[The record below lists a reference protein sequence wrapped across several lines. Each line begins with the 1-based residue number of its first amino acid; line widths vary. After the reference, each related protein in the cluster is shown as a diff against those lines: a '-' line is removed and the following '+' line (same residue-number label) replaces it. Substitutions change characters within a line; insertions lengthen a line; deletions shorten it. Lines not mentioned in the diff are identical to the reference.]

1 MPAMWDRLR
10 TAPHKQGGVPF
21 DGDDRIGLGL
31 NYGTRNAP
39 RGYSYS
45 IKGGPAPSR
54 PPREF
59 FESRYETAPP
69 VQEPPPR
76 NPNRITVR
84 TSNFRPASSVYSQP
98 SSPRAAPNYSANV
111 ATAYGY
117 RYGGAD
123 EISPPSSPEPD
134 AGGADRFLPGDV
146 SPIDED
152 DQPTISQ
159 HAAPPGTD
167 MSRSGG
173 SGRAGTPESRQVA
186 QGSPPNR
193 GGASIP
199 MMRRERRKQSDAA
212 TRDANSSQRGPAQ
225 QQSRNPPARE
235 GARWDPLTGERTG
248 SAMGRPSQVN
258 PAESAQG
265 LGITTQAWASPQN
278 SPTAAPPSFGDRVR
292 RIAKKAAAA
301 RDGNTDP
308 AAGAFTSSRPGWRGA
323 SGRTAIVD
331 PVHDT
336 PEVAPLRI
344 PEKSTKRSIKPAGS
358 KPGLTLG
365 GPLRRGQTPPTSP
378 PLPETATRSGPR
390 EALRRILPS
399 SQQAPATTH
408 SQTPSDQSYPSPP
421 LSGTSLA
428 GDAPAA
434 AAREL
439 AQDGL
444 VSISALP
451 SPTFNNNP
459 SEPTI
464 RRKSPPV
471 HTNYQPQAQHQ
482 HLHQHQHQ
490 HQHQVS
496 VSSVYS
502 QSSEAP
508 QPHPLHIPVTQVASS
523 SPNDEPWVQPPSRF
537 SITTY
542 ATSNTGTTREDGD
555 DLVDEDQPPVPSLP
569 ADFQHHHHDG
579 TNHQPSSDNSPVTSP
594 IDQFMTSPFAST
606 DPQQHTV
613 HSHAHNPALAR
624 VAQAV
629 DRPPSRASDV
639 NKTLPP
645 APPEASAGEAQ
656 DRVGL
661 LNAQLRALANR
672 RININRS
679 IQQMTELMPTD
690 KLMNSS
696 EVVRKREEEKKKV
709 EALRLE
715 LSEVQRE
722 EYELGLKLHRA
733 YKRLDR
739 EAEWEPTTLWVRR
752 VTG

>member
-1 MPAMWDRLR
+1 M
-10 TAPHKQGGVPF
+10 
-21 DGDDRIGLGL
+21 
-31 NYGTRNAP
+31 
-39 RGYSYS
+39 
-45 IKGGPAPSR
+45 
-54 PPREF
+54 
-59 FESRYETAPP
+59 
-69 VQEPPPR
+69 QEPPPR

-84 TSNFRPASSVYSQP
+84 TSNFRPASSVYSQQN
-98 SSPRAAPNYSANV
+98 SPRVAPDYSANV
-111 ATAYGY
+111 ANAYAY

-134 AGGADRFLPGDV
+134 AGGVDRFLPGDV

-152 DQPTISQ
+152 DQTTVPR
-159 HAAPPGTD
+159 HAAPSGAD
-167 MSRSGG
+167 MPRNGR
-173 SGRAGTPESRQVA
+173 SGRAGTPESRQA
-186 QGSPPNR
+186 TQNPSQNR

-212 TRDANSSQRGPAQ
+212 MRDVNSSQRGSAQ
-225 QQSRNPPARE
+225 QQPRN
-235 GARWDPLTGERTG
+235 WDPVAGERAG
-248 SAMGRPSQVN
+248 SAMGRPSQAN
-258 PAESAQG
+258 PVEPPQG

-278 SPTAAPPSFGDRVR
+278 SPTAAPPSLGDRVR

-308 AAGAFTSSRPGWRGA
+308 AAGAFTSTRPGWRGA

-336 PEVAPLRI
+336 AEVAPLRI
-344 PEKSTKRSIKPAGS
+344 PEKSTKRSMKPVGS

-365 GPLRRGQTPPTSP
+365 GPLRRGQTPPMSP
-378 PLPETATRSGPR
+378 PPSETATRSGPR

-399 SQQAPATTH
+399 SQQAPTATH
-408 SQTPSDQSYPSPP
+408 LQSPNDQSYPSPP
-421 LSGTSLA
+421 LSGTPLV
-428 GDAPAA
+428 GDAPAV

-439 AQDGL
+439 AQDGV

-451 SPTFNNNP
+451 SPTFNNSP
-459 SEPTI
+459 SESMI
-464 RRKSPPV
+464 RRKPPAT
-471 HTNYQPQAQHQ
+471 HTNY
-482 HLHQHQHQ
+482 QHQHQ

-496 VSSVYS
+496 ISSVYS
-502 QSSEAP
+502 QQSEAP
-508 QPHPLHIPVTQVASS
+508 HPHPLHIPVTQAASS
-523 SPNDEPWVQPPSRF
+523 RPDEEPWVQPPSRF

-555 DLVDEDQPPVPSLP
+555 DHVGEEQPPVPSLP
-569 ADFQHHHHDG
+569 ADFRHDHNDR

-594 IDQFMTSPFAST
+594 IDQFMTSPFALT
-606 DPQQHTV
+606 DPQQHAML
-613 HSHAHNPALAR
+613 SNAHNPALTR
-624 VAQAV
+624 VAQV
-629 DRPPSRASDV
+629 PDRPSSRASDI

-690 KLMNSS
+690 KLMNSRD
-696 EVVRKREEEKKKV
+696 VVRKREEEKKKV